1 MYQLKVLSLIVVL
14 STAGYTVL
22 AQTPADQPNSFTLPA
37 TDSSTRFEKS
47 VKPISAEARA
57 EARRLY
63 KEGVKYGLASLFPQ
77 AAEIF
82 LRVIK
87 LDPEFADAYQ
97 SLGHAYLDMRQWH
110 LATESLQRAV
120 ELNPEDGEARARL
133 AEARRMLEREG
144 VPGPALRD
152 PAKSTESDADGV
164 SVAMNVSSTS
174 AARRTSRAVIDE
186 TNLTRIYRVGPGDVL
201 DVRFKDSD
209 SQSTLFTVTPA
220 GLLEHPLLA
229 DAIPVTGLTVEEISD
244 IVEAEL
250 KRRQLVSQKVSVGV
264 RDYSSH
270 TILVSG
276 LVREPGTKILR
287 REAIPLYV
295 VVADAQPLPDAASVS
310 VIRSEFDQT
319 YEIDLTQPKEMN
331 LLIRPGDVIT
341 VQAHVTQFV
350 YVGGEVKS
358 PGEIRFRRGLTL
370 TQAIIAAGGGI
381 SKLKEAR
388 IGRENGHGFLNLT
401 RFRLKEIESGKIPD
415 PLVQPGDRITVLR

>member
-1 MYQLKVLSLIVVL
+1 
-14 STAGYTVL
+14 
-22 AQTPADQPNSFTLPA
+22 
-37 TDSSTRFEKS
+37 
-47 VKPISAEARA
+47 
-57 EARRLY
+57 
-63 KEGVKYGLASLFPQ
+63 
-77 AAEIF
+77 
-82 LRVIK
+82 
-87 LDPEFADAYQ
+87 
-97 SLGHAYLDMRQWH
+97 MRQWH

-120 ELNPEDGEARARL
+120 ELNPEDSEARARL
-133 AEARRMLEREG
+133 AEARMMLEREG
-144 VPGPALRD
+144 VTGHALRNQ
-152 PAKSTESDADGV
+152 AKSTESDADGV
-164 SVAMNVSSTS
+164 SVAMNVTSSS
-174 AARRTSRAVIDE
+174 AAHRTSRAVTDE
-186 TNLTRIYRVGPGDVL
+186 PNLTRIYRVGAGDVL

-244 IVEAEL
+244 IVETEL

-295 VVADAQPLPDAASVS
+295 VVADAQPLPDAASVT
-310 VIRSEFDQT
+310 VIRSESDQT

-370 TQAIIAAGGGI
+370 TQAIIAAGGGT

-401 RFRLKEIESGKIPD
+401 RFRLKDIESGKIPD